1 MTFFCKDG
9 IVYIT
14 ATLEK
19 SLVAF
24 LNDGWISDTSY
35 ASWPHVFRTG
45 PWERIWA
52 HRGDTFCVNKVFSD
66 DKLYNFVN
74 I

>member
-1 MTFFCKDG
+1 MYLESLYIYITIILGFRLHVVQQSMTFFCKDG

-45 PWERIWA
+45 PWERI
-52 HRGDTFCVNKVFSD
+52 
-66 DKLYNFVN
+66 
-74 I
+74 